1 MQRSIT
7 RSGNRP
13 GNHTGSH
20 IGSLLLAT
28 VVLIGAAPVALAQ
41 APQPPASAPPAPPPE
56 TPPPDGAPEQ
66 TPAQTPPAQAPEP
79 TPEPVP
85 PPAPVAD
92 RTIAGTV
99 LDQDT
104 GVPLAGATVT
114 LVETG
119 QSAVADDLG
128 AFTFSG
134 LTPGSYTLSVSL
146 GGYIAADVPVD
157 ASVAAL
163 GPVTLL
169 LASDPSFGEVIIMV
183 GSRTERS
190 VLESPVPVD
199 VIDSAMLRQGGH
211 SETGQALA
219 TLAPSY
225 QALHQTV
232 SDGSDHVVP
241 ASMRGLGPDQVL
253 VLLNGKRRH
262 STALLH
268 ATDNFGRGAT
278 GVDLDAIPLSAIER
292 IEVLRDGAAAQ
303 YGSDAIAG
311 VINIV
316 LKDQVSVLDAMATTG
331 ITGRGDGLTTRV
343 GANYGVAV
351 GDGGVLSITGELVQR
366 GETNRAE
373 PWQGTFF
380 SGVDD
385 YDQTTDM
392 LEQNGLSREDVR
404 MRVGT
409 SQATV
414 GHLFLNGKLPLDGV
428 DLYTFGGATY
438 REGDSAGFYRRPLDE
453 DRVDFDRYPLGFL
466 PRLHPTIIDW
476 ALGFGGRT
484 EIEGWKLD
492 LSANHGGNL
501 FLWEIRDSVNAS
513 LGAAAGG
520 TTFDAGGLGFLQ
532 TNVNA
537 DVVRGLEVAWVE
549 KLSLV
554 AGAELRVE
562 NFRQMAGEEASW
574 IDGGLTTPGGTP
586 KVPGSQVFPGYQADI
601 SEYRSSVG
609 TYVGLES
616 ELTERILVDVAGRFE
631 HYSDFGSTL
640 TGKLAGRFEVN
651 DKLALRAAV
660 SNGFRAP
667 SLHQIWFTAVSTQF
681 EVVNGMQTAKQAL
694 LANNGSAIA
703 ESFGIP
709 GLEEE
714 TSINLS
720 AGVTAQP
727 IPGLSLTADVYR
739 IDLQDRIVYSS
750 RLSSNPDD
758 YAGDDELVAATE
770 RVREILQMS
779 APGVSQV
786 EFFVNAVDTSTMGLD
801 LVAEYKLPVAEGVL
815 GVTGAANFTRSEV
828 VDFHIP
834 DGVGT
839 ALEIQGDPDTARRL
853 LFSDQEQNRIEDL
866 LPWQKG
872 TLGLSY
878 GRGPWNA
885 MTRARYY
892 GSSRYVGY
900 AGDGSENESYSP
912 KVLFDLEV
920 GHQFENGLSLAIG
933 AENLLNT
940 FPDETKNPANRYNEQ
955 FIYRPDQF
963 GMNGGFYYL
972 RLGFVQ

>member
-1 MQRSIT
+1 LQRSIT
-7 RSGNRP
+7 RHGTRP
-13 GNHTGSH
+13 GNH

-28 VVLIGAAPVALAQ
+28 VALIGAAPVAMAQ
-41 APQPPASAPPAPPPE
+41 APQPPAPPATPPE

-66 TPAQTPPAQAPEP
+66 TPAQTPPEQTPAQAPDP
-79 TPEPVP
+79 AP

-119 QSAVADDLG
+119 QSTVADDLG
-128 AFTFSG
+128 AFSFSG
-134 LTPGSYTLSVSL
+134 LTPGSYTLSASL

-157 ASVAAL
+157 ASAAAP
-163 GPVTLL
+163 GPVTLM
-169 LASDPSFGEVIIMV
+169 LASDPSFGEVIVIV

-219 TLAPSY
+219 ALAPSY
-225 QALHQTV
+225 QASHQTV

-316 LKDQVSVLDAMATTG
+316 LKDQVGVLDAMATTG

-351 GDGGVLSITGELVQR
+351 GDGGVLSVTGEFVQR
-366 GETNRAE
+366 GETNRAD
-373 PWQGTFF
+373 PWQGPFF
-380 SGVDD
+380 PGLEGEGD

-404 MRVGT
+404 MRVGQ

-438 REGDSAGFYRRPLDE
+438 REGDAAGFYRTPLDE

-466 PRLHPTIIDW
+466 PRIHPTIIDW

-492 LSANHGGNL
+492 LSANHGGNV
-501 FLWEIRDSVNAS
+501 FLWEIRNSVNAS

-532 TNVNA
+532 TNLNA
-537 DVVRGLEVAWVE
+537 DVVRGLDVAWVE

-574 IDGGLTTPGGTP
+574 IDGGLTTPGGAP
-586 KVPGSQVFPGYQADI
+586 KVPGSQVFPGYQADL
-601 SEYRSSVG
+601 SEYRRSVG
-609 TYVGLES
+609 AYVGLES
-616 ELTERILVDVAGRFE
+616 ELTERILLDVAGRFE
-631 HYSDFGSTL
+631 HYNDFGSTL
-640 TGKLAGRFEVN
+640 TGKLASRFEVT

-681 EVVNGMQTAKQAL
+681 EVVNGVQTAKQAL
-694 LANNGSAIA
+694 LANNSSEIA
-703 ESFGIP
+703 QSFGIP

-758 YAGDDELVAATE
+758 YPEGPLRDATE
-770 RVREILQMS
+770 QVALLL
-779 APGVSQV
+779 PDDVSQV

-834 DGVGT
+834 ASVGT
-839 ALEIQGDPDTARRL
+839 ALSIADADTARKL

-892 GSSRYVGY
+892 GSSYYVGY
-900 AGDGSENESYSP
+900 AEDGSENESYSP
-912 KVLFDLEV
+912 KILFDLEV
-920 GHQFENGLSLAIG
+920 GHRFENGLSLAIG

-940 FPDETKNPANRYNEQ
+940 FPDESKNEANRYYDQ

-972 RLGFVQ
+972 RLNFVQ